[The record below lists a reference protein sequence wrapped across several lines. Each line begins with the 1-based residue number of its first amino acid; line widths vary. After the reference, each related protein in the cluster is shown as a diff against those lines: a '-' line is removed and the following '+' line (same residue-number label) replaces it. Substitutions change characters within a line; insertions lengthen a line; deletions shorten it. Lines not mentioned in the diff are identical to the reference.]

1 MKKLISV
8 IGALVIA
15 AGSVHAATVSKTIAA
30 GVFTNLLT
38 ASPSGSLKVTQFV
51 LTATATNNAAF
62 SAVDTYTNNLTY
74 TNPAYVVYSSYQ
86 TNYITTYTNYYGVTN
101 SFTNVAMVDYYVT
114 NSAVTNA
121 YPIRFTATAITN
133 TTSIFDG
140 VNYYFQNGLWV
151 TNTGNGPLT
160 LTITYQQ

>member
-1 MKKLISV
+1 MNKLITA
-8 IGALVIA
+8 IGAMVLA
-15 AGSVHAATVSKTIAA
+15 ASVASAATTSRTIPA
-30 GVFTNLLT
+30 GTFTNLLT
-38 ASPSGSLKVTQFV
+38 QSPSGSLKVTQWV
-51 LTATATNNAAF
+51 VTATATNNAAF

-74 TNPAYVVYSSYQ
+74 TNPSYVVLSSYQ
-86 TNYITTYTNYYGVTN
+86 TNYITTYTNYYGATN
-101 SFTNVAMVDYYVT
+101 SFTNVAQVDYYVT

-151 TNTGNGPLT
+151 TNTGTGPLT